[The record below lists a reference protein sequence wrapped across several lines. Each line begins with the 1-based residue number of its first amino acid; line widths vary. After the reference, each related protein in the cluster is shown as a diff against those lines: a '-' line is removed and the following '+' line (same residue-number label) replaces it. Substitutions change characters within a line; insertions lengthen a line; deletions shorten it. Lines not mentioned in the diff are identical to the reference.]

1 MNGAGTQSAIFFF
14 LLFIVATLAITW
26 WAARRTHTTDAF
38 FAAGH
43 RITTAQNG
51 FALAGDFI
59 AGSAFLGVTGIAA
72 LSGFDAL
79 VFAVAMTV
87 AWPLMLFLFAEPL
100 RALGKYTFAD
110 VIEHRLGNSSI
121 KGWTALVTMVSIFT
135 ILTFQMAGAGAV
147 IKLLFGFS
155 YAMSV
160 TVIGVFMLVY
170 VLFGGMIATTWVQ
183 IIKMVLLLF
192 VTILLIGLVLAN
204 YGYSPAA
211 VLEAA
216 AKRGGEKVLGPGGSM
231 NALQLFSLG
240 FSTTIGVTSLPQ
252 ILLRFYTVPDP
263 GVARRSLLVACV
275 IIGLS
280 VLAFVF
286 LGYGIMAVL
295 GQDAVRAVDR
305 GGNMAVPLLADHFG
319 GPILLGFVG
328 AVCFATILAAVCG
341 ILLAGSAALAH
352 DFWIGVVRG
361 GRENEKEEFL
371 VARLSTLFLCLG
383 GVALAIMVEGQNIF
397 VLSSISATIA
407 ASTIFP
413 ALILSIYW
421 RGLTYA
427 GTVAGLIV
435 GLVAGL
441 ALLYMGPLV
450 QMQMLGRAAP
460 MITLAAPAIITTP
473 LSFFVIWIV
482 SLMTSRGVA
491 FERFEEIA
499 NRSGAGWADAG
510 PEAQPAE

>member
-1 MNGAGTQSAIFFF
+1 MSGAGSNSAIVFF
-14 LLFIVATLAITW
+14 LLFIAATLAITW
-26 WAARRTHTTDAF
+26 WAARRTNSTESF

-43 RITTAQNG
+43 RITTWQNG

-59 AGSAFLGVTGIAA
+59 AGSAFLGITGIAA

-110 VIEHRLGNSSI
+110 VIEHRLGNSRI
-121 KGWTALVTMVSIFT
+121 KGWTALVTIVSIFT

-147 IKLLFGFS
+147 IKLLFGLP
-155 YAMSV
+155 YWQSV
-160 TVIGVFMLVY
+160 ALIGVFMLVY

-183 IIKMVLLLF
+183 IIKMGLLLA
-192 VTILLIGLVLAN
+192 VTVLLIGLVLAR
-204 YGYSPAA
+204 YGYSPGA
-211 VLEAA
+211 VLAA
-216 AKRGGEKVLGPGGSM
+216 AAERGGAKVLGPGGSM

-263 GVARRSLLVACV
+263 GVARRSLLVACC

-280 VLAFVF
+280 VLCFVF
-286 LGYGIMAVL
+286 LGYGIMATL
-295 GQDAVRAVDR
+295 GGDAVRAVDR
-305 GGNMAVPLLADHFG
+305 GGNMAVPMLAEHFG

-352 DFWIGVVRG
+352 DFWSGVVRG
-361 GRENEKEEFL
+361 GKGSEKEEFL
-371 VARLSTLFLCLG
+371 VARLATVLLCIG

-413 ALILSIYW
+413 TLILSIYW

-427 GTVAGLIV
+427 GTVAGLAFGLVV
-435 GLVAGL
+435 GLT
-441 ALLYMGPLV
+441 LLYMGPLV
-450 QMQMLGRAAP
+450 QMQMLGRPAP
-460 MITLAAPAIITTP
+460 MIALAAPAIITVP
-473 LSFFVIWIV
+473 LSFIVMWVV
-482 SLMTSRGVA
+482 SLMTSPGVA
-491 FERFEEIA
+491 GERYDEIL
-499 NRSGAGWADAG
+499 NRTGAGWGAS
-510 PEAQPAE
+510 PAPGE